1 MGFQIR
7 LEGYER
13 LVPKEKVE
21 ETQAFRGFEIW
32 VCENMEK
39 RGGVEIREE
48 GVGS

>member
-1 MGFQIR
+1 VGFQVR

-13 LVPKEKVE
+13 LILKEKVE
-21 ETQAFRGFEIW
+21 ETQAFRGFKIW

-39 RGGVEIREE
+39 RGGVEIGEE